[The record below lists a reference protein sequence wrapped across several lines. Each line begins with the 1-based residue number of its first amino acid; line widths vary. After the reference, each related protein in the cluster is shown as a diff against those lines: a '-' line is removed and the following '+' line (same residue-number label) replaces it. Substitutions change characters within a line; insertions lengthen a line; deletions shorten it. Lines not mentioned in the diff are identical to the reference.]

1 MASLGLAQIDENSSL
16 VQNNANDA
24 LVLPTLLRH
33 TVHHRTWPSP
43 CTCLPLAHSAP
54 QADLSGEETPEA
66 WPRTLSYGDSTPE
79 AWPKTPTPRGAWPKT
94 PSRGGFSLG
103 DQTPESWPEFAPSF
117 RMDMQQPNSF
127 QGAPPMVLPSPGI
140 NALPPFVPMWSSQV
154 ACPLGM
160 FFDVNSLSVAS
171 ASVPSN
177 PLHST
182 LNSSQ
187 CGDGFSAL
195 PNKASTLKA
204 PLGKKPSQGADDACP
219 VAVYVDLSALK
230 ERGTATARAGCGR
243 R

>member
-1 MASLGLAQIDENSSL
+1 MASPVLAQIDENSSL
-16 VQNNANDA
+16 LQTSGNDP
-24 LVLPTLLRH
+24 LVLPTLLARG
-33 TVHHRTWPSP
+33 V
-43 CTCLPLAHSAP
+43 P
-54 QADLSGEETPEA
+54 QADLSGEKTPEA

-79 AWPKTPTPRGAWPKT
+79 AWPKTPTPRGLWPKT

-117 RMDMQQPNSF
+117 RMETQQPSSF
-127 QGAPPMVLPSPGI
+127 QGPPPVAIPGV

-160 FFDVNSLSVAS
+160 VFDGNLFSVAT

-177 PLHST
+177 TLHSSS

-187 CGDGFSAL
+187 CVDGFSAL

-204 PLGKKPSQGADDACP
+204 PLANPQSKTTILGKKPSQGADDACP

-230 ERGTATARAGCGR
+230 ERGTATARVGGSR